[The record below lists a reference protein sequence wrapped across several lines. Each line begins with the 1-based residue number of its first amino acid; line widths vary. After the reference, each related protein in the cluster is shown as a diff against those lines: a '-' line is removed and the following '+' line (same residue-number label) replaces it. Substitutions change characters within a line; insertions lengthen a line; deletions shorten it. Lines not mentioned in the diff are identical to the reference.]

1 MDEIDVTNRR
11 LEIEQKAIEARL
23 KAAREAAVSRDAA
36 TECED
41 CGEEIPQARREAM
54 PGCTRCAECQQ
65 MHERQQA
72 FGKWMRPFLR

>member
-11 LEIEQKAIEARL
+11 LEVEQKAIEARL

-41 CGEEIPQARREAM
+41 CGDEIPQARREAV
-54 PGCTRCAECQQ
+54 PGCTRCAECQTL
-65 MHERQQA
+65 HERQRG
-72 FGKWMRPFLR
+72 FSKWMRPFAK